1 MKEESNVN
9 ARKTALVLAALAL
22 AGCSSLQTSTD
33 FNPATDFSQFRSF
46 SFKDVHPIRNTLLD
60 SRLKDAVTSTL
71 TSKGWTRTNENPDIW
86 VVMHVRL
93 STQTQINTYSTGWG
107 WGWGWGGTGMTT
119 STVQQIP
126 VGTLVI
132 DLVDTKAKELVW
144 RGKASDT
151 IDPNASPDKRDKNIR
166 NALNKLFENFPP
178 GQKPK

>member
-1 MKEESNVN
+1 MKPSK
-9 ARKTALVLAALAL
+9 AALVVLAASLA
-22 AGCSSLQTSTD
+22 ACSTLTTSTD
-33 FNPATDFSQFRSF
+33 YDPKANFAPYRTF
-46 SFKDVHPIRNTLLD
+46 SFKDVHEIKNTLLD
-60 SRLKDAVTSTL
+60 SRLKDAVTATL

-93 STQTQINTYSTGWG
+93 STQTQINTYNTGWGYG

-126 VGTLVI
+126 VGTLII

-144 RGKASDT
+144 RGTASDT
-151 IDPNASPDKRDKNIR
+151 IDQNATPDERDKNIR

-178 GQKPK
+178 GQKPG